1 MEGLDFHTPTTD
13 VLRERCVFDRHPF
26 QPYHGHAI
34 YVRDLAAL
42 DQEELADAYASDNPG
57 KLACVGELIGLP
69 DCATKVL
76 NRFRPL
82 AEKMTYRQYGWKFEF
97 MPSARVPQQVGA
109 VSEGGR
115 LARRVAQRI
124 ER

>member
-13 VLRERCVFDRHPF
+13 VLRERGVFDRHPF
-26 QPYHGHAI
+26 QPYQGHAI

-42 DQEELADAYASDNPG
+42 DQEELADAYAADNPG
-57 KLACVGELIGLP
+57 KLACVCELIRLP
-69 DCATKVL
+69 DCAPKAL

-82 AEKMTYRQYGWKFEF
+82 AAFGDTEDLLDALTPPLLGEKDDLPTVRLEIR
-97 MPSARVPQQVGA
+97 AGA
-109 VSEGGR
+109 LPLHV
-115 LARRVAQRI
+115 